1 MKGAVTIYLL
11 VYVDDSVIT
20 SSPPAVNALLADL
33 KNDFAIKDLGDLH
46 YFLDIE
52 VKKVADGILLTQ
64 EKYATYILCC
74 AGMLSCKP
82 APTPLSASDKLS
94 AYTRDPLGAEASPK
108 YRSMV
113 IDLQYL
119 SHTLPDLAYSI
130 NKMCQYFALAY
141 IVALD
146 GS

>member
-52 VKKVADGILLTQ
+52 VKKVADGILLT
-64 EKYATYILCC
+64 
-74 AGMLSCKP
+74 
-82 APTPLSASDKLS
+82 
-94 AYTRDPLGAEASPK
+94 
-108 YRSMV
+108 
-113 IDLQYL
+113 
-119 SHTLPDLAYSI
+119 
-130 NKMCQYFALAY
+130 
-141 IVALD
+141 
-146 GS
+146 